1 MNTSEQLRPGERLFA
16 LFLVLVA
23 GFVFSEA
30 YRISG
35 FRGLTTGGVMPMLAS
50 GVMVVSSL
58 LILADSLRKPR
69 HKGGGLQAFFAY
81 LLPLRVVLF
90 AVLVAVYAALI
101 PGLGF
106 LAASG
111 AFLFVAIWALWRR
124 GPLLAAVLSVVSILA
139 IYLLFRVVFQVVLPL
154 GSLWQ
159 TGSLWP

>member
-1 MNTSEQLRPGERLFA
+1 MQTSDQLRPGERSFA
-16 LFLVLVA
+16 LLLVLVA

-30 YRISG
+30 YGISG
-35 FRGLTTGGVMPMLAS
+35 FRGLTTGGVLPMLAA
-50 GVMVVSSL
+50 GVMLVSSL
-58 LILADSLRKPR
+58 FILTGTLRKSR
-69 HKGGGLQAFFAY
+69 NKDGAKTLLSY

-90 AVLVAVYAALI
+90 AGLVALYAALI

-111 AFLFVAIWALWRR
+111 AFLFVAIWLLWRKGAFR
-124 GPLLAAVLSVVSILA
+124 AAALSALSILV

-159 TGSLWP
+159 RGTLWP

>member
-1 MNTSEQLRPGERLFA
+1 METSNQLRPGERLFA

-23 GFVFSEA
+23 GFAFSEA

-58 LILADSLRKPR
+58 LILADTLRKPR
-69 HKGGGLQAFFAY
+69 NRDGGLRAFFAY

-90 AVLVAVYAALI
+90 AGLVAVYAALI

-111 AFLFVAIWALWRR
+111 AFLFVAIWGLWRK
-124 GPLLAAVLSVVSILA
+124 GPLRAAVLSALSVLA

-159 TGSLWP
+159 TGKLWS